1 MAEKDDS
8 QDYQAKPKAK
18 TRYKKKW
25 SSRPVIDKKTGQVTF
40 VKSWSKYGTPIEQPK
55 PFKTSYGSVI
65 TGEHEY
71 KGGKGKRVSKGR
83 KKTVK
88 KYGHGGGVG
97 IQTHGNKLASALNTQ
112 TPDHSVYLNE
122 DGYLKGGVK
131 VRS

>member
-1 MAEKDDS
+1 MAYEDDS
-8 QDYQAKPKAK
+8 QDYQAKPKKKYSA
-18 TRYKKKW
+18 TTYK
-25 SSRPVIDKKTGQVTF
+25 PIKTGKKVIW
-40 VKSWSKYGTPIEQPK
+40 VGEAHRIKEPK
-55 PFKTSYGSVI
+55 PFKTKYGSVI
-65 TGEHEY
+65 TGEHEP
-71 KGGKGKRVSKGR
+71 KIHGKGKEVSKGK

-97 IQTHGNKLASALNTQ
+97 IQTHGNKLASALNTK

>member
-1 MAEKDDS
+1 MAYEDDS
-8 QDYQAKPKAK
+8 QDYQEKPKAK
-18 TRYKKKW
+18 YKYKKELR
-25 SSRPVIDKKTGQVTF
+25 SRDGKKQWVN
-40 VKSWSKYGTPIEQPK
+40 VGTPIEQPK

-122 DGYLKGGVK
+122 DGYLKGGIK